1 MSSIFT
7 VQRVLAPALLL
18 LSVFVLPAAAQ
29 RFDHDEVIEETFKV
43 GPGRMLS
50 IDADL
55 GSIEVRG
62 GGRDV
67 QVTVIK
73 GVNDVSR
80 REAEALF
87 DRYRVEMRETREGV
101 EIIGRRRDRA
111 SWWRRN
117 QLQVRY
123 RITVPERFNV
133 DLRTAGGSIEIADLD
148 GKARIKTSGG
158 SLRVDNVAG
167 PVEAETSGGSITARR
182 LGDDARLHTSGGAI
196 TVEDAGGRI
205 DANTSGGS
213 IRVAGARGDVRART
227 SGGSIMLTGI
237 AGAVDAHTSGGS
249 VEAEIVGQV
258 QRPVTLDTS
267 GGSVTLRLDRNVRA
281 DLEARSS
288 GGRVRLDFD
297 ADVRGEVKRDRI
309 SGALNG
315 GGPLI
320 TLHSSGGGV
329 SIRAR

>member
-1 MSSIFT
+1 

-50 IDADL
+50 IYADL

-67 QVTVIK
+67 RVTVIK

-213 IRVAGARGDVRART
+213 IRVTFFSKSVLEIGSVFCPNACAAAPATART
-227 SGGSIMLTGI
+227 VSSVRVQGLGTEMPVWLVAFVETSCTYTIALLLMESIIFPALMSSSCTLARAISSPSCVPEMLRSRLLIPPSGEHRYAPSSSYRVLG
-237 AGAVDAHTSGGS
+237 TSQHLGG
-249 VEAEIVGQV
+249 
-258 QRPVTLDTS
+258 
-267 GGSVTLRLDRNVRA
+267 
-281 DLEARSS
+281 
-288 GGRVRLDFD
+288 
-297 ADVRGEVKRDRI
+297 K
-309 SGALNG
+309 
-315 GGPLI
+315 
-320 TLHSSGGGV
+320 
-329 SIRAR
+329 